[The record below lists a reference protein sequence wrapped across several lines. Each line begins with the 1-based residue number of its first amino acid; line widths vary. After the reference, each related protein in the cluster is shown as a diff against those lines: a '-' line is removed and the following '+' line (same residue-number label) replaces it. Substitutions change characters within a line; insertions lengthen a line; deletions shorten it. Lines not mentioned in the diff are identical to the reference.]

1 MAEIKLIAA
10 FIGIIGTLIPL
21 IMAVSEYIKR
31 GKKERAEFFLKLR
44 DRFKGNEKF
53 MAIQRLVEEDKNED
67 LQKLPTQDKN
77 DLIGMFEEIYL
88 LSGNGTISKQIIYYM
103 FGQYALD
110 CYQNKIL
117 QEQLNLD
124 KAPYWQQFRNFCKDV
139 EAWKNAGCIVDF
151 KL

>member
-1 MAEIKLIAA
+1 MLDIKEIIAI
-10 FIGIIGTLIPL
+10 IGIVATIPTLY
-21 IMAVSEYIKR
+21 MAVSEYIKR

-53 MAIQRLVEEDKNED
+53 MTIQKLIEEDKNED
-67 LQKLPTQDKN
+67 LKKLPTQDKN

-88 LSGNGTISKQIIYYM
+88 LSGNGTISKQIIFYM

-110 CYQNKIL
+110 CYDNKVM
-117 QEQLNLD
+117 QEQLNLE
-124 KAPYWQQFRNFCKDV
+124 KAPYWQQFRNFCKEV
-139 EAWKNAGCIVDF
+139 EAWKNNGSTVEF